1 MLIVVKV
8 LIFFNKKALQGQ
20 GRIQAENIRAQML
33 WAPKKKCSH
42 AVVLQNFVKQTL
54 SFLVYCSKEHPTQL
68 KRRS

>member
-8 LIFFNKKALQGQ
+8 LIFFNKKVLQGQ

-42 AVVLQNFVKQTL
+42 AVAL
-54 SFLVYCSKEHPTQL
+54 
-68 KRRS
+68 

>member
-33 WAPKKKCSH
+33 WAPKKN
-42 AVVLQNFVKQTL
+42 VPMLL
-54 SFLVYCSKEHPTQL
+54 SYKILSSKH
-68 KRRS
+68 